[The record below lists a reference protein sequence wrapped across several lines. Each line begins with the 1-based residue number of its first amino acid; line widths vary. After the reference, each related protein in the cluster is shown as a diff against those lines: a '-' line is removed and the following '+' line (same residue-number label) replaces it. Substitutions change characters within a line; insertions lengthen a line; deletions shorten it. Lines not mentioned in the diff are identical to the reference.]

1 MSDINKYCRPFIKW
15 VGGKTQLLDNIIK
28 RMLKQ
33 LETKDDEG
41 NKIIEMKNYHELF
54 IGGGSLL
61 FAILY
66 LKETNKIKINGSIN
80 AYDINPILISLYKNI
95 QSNKDDLLKN
105 IEKYQKTY
113 ESIKQLKVS
122 QKSERKASTEEEAK
136 KSREAYYYWMRKQY
150 NSITDNTSIE
160 KTALFLILNK
170 TCFRGLYRE
179 GPHGFNVPFGNYKT
193 ETLNLLNRKSID
205 YLSQLFEDVNFQCS
219 DFRTSFTNIEEN
231 DFVYLDPPYAPEND
245 KSFVNYVKDG
255 FTLKDHK
262 QLFALTKSLQDKK
275 IKFVMSNSNVELV
288 KNSFKNEDND
298 NDNHIIFK
306 IDVIEAKRAINSKKP
321 NSKTTEVL
329 IYN

>member
-1 MSDINKYCRPFIKW
+1 MSDLNKYCRPFIKW
-15 VGGKTQLLDNIIK
+15 VGGKTQLLDNITRIIF
-28 RMLKQ
+28 KQ
-33 LETKDDEG
+33 LEKKDDEG
-41 NKIIEMKNYHELF
+41 KIIIEMKNYHELF
-54 IGGGSLL
+54 IGGGSIL
-61 FAILY
+61 FVILY

-122 QKSERKASTEEEAK
+122 QKSERKSSTEEEAK
-136 KSREAYYYWMRKQY
+136 KSREAYYYWMRSKY
-150 NSITDNTSIE
+150 NSIPDNTSIE
-160 KTALFLILNK
+160 KSALFLILNK

-179 GPHGFNVPFGNYKT
+179 GPRGFNVPFGNYKAK
-193 ETLNLLNRKSID
+193 TLNLLNKKSID
-205 YLSQLFEDVNFQCS
+205 YLSKLFKDINFKCL
-219 DFRTSFTNIEEN
+219 DFRISFKNIEEN
-231 DFVYLDPPYAPEND
+231 DFVYLDPPYAPEN
-245 KSFVNYVKDG
+245 KTSFVNYVKDG

-262 QLFALTKSLQDKK
+262 QLFRLTKSLQDKK

-288 KNSFKNEDND
+288 KNSFKNEDIN
-298 NDNHIIFK
+298 NIIFK
-306 IDVIEAKRAINSKKP
+306 IDEVEAKRAINSKKP